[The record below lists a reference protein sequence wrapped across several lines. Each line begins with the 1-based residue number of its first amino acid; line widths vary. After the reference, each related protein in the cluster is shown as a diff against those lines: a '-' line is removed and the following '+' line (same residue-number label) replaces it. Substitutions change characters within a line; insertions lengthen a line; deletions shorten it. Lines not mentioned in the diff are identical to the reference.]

1 MAEDRQIRKLLNT
14 KQDIIEFKGI
24 PSKDSISEGQVA
36 FAKDPTG
43 RLTLFRKSYGK
54 LWKTYMTYDGDQ
66 VVDRNLKVGGSLTVK
81 GNLKGAR
88 AYFGGGNAS
97 AMSASGYLKSFDGLT
112 MSTNVGYRMLRDGS
126 ITGVSANYN
135 IDGRGTAGILQARV
149 MKAGSAVFYAEN
161 ADLDSSGTGP
171 DSISATQAR
180 YVDVFSAGTIISL
193 NMAITVEEGNDYPTI
208 DNIIAYFEV
217 VFND

>member
-81 GNLKGAR
+81 GNLKGTR
-88 AYFGGGNAS
+88 AYFGAGEATAFNS
-97 AMSASGYLKSFDGLT
+97 NQYLETFNSVRMSDSQ
-112 MSTNVGYRMLRDGS
+112 GYRMLRSGS
-126 ITGVSANYN
+126 LVGMSASYNVTNISSSAQVLISVRSGTSNLLTFNSGITGTGIKSVSM
-135 IDGRGTAGILQARV
+135 I
-149 MKAGSAVFYAEN
+149 
-161 ADLDSSGTGP
+161 
-171 DSISATQAR
+171 QAR
-180 YVDVFSAGTIISL
+180 YVDKFDLGDMLTMRAAFTNEAGS
-193 NMAITVEEGNDYPTI
+193 NATI
-208 DNIIAYFEV
+208 DDVIAYFEV

>member
-81 GNLKGAR
+81 GNLKGTR
-88 AYFGGGNAS
+88 AYFGAGEATAFNS
-97 AMSASGYLKSFDGLT
+97 NQYLETFNSVRMSDSQ
-112 MSTNVGYRMLRDGS
+112 GYRMLRSGS
-126 ITGVSANYN
+126 LVGMSASYNVTNIGSSAQVLISVRSGTSNLLTFNSGITGTGIKSVSM
-135 IDGRGTAGILQARV
+135 I
-149 MKAGSAVFYAEN
+149 
-161 ADLDSSGTGP
+161 
-171 DSISATQAR
+171 QAR
-180 YVDVFSAGTIISL
+180 YVDKFDLGDMLTMRAAFTNEAGS
-193 NMAITVEEGNDYPTI
+193 NATI
-208 DNIIAYFEV
+208 DDVIAYFEV

>member
-1 MAEDRQIRKLLNT
+1 MADERQIRKLLNT

-24 PSKDSISEGQVA
+24 PSKDSIGDGQIA

-43 RLTLFRKSYGK
+43 RLALFRKAYGK
-54 LWKTYMTYDGDQ
+54 LWKTYMTYNGDQ
-66 VVDRNLKVGGSLTVK
+66 VVDRDLKVGGSLTIR

-112 MSTNVGYRMLRDGS
+112 MSSTIGYQMLRDGS
-126 ITGVSANYN
+126 ITGVSARYN
-135 IDGRGTAGILQARV
+135 ITATGSSGRIRARV
-149 MKAGSAVFYAEN
+149 MKAGSAVFQASN
-161 ADLDSSGTGP
+161 TSISGTGM
-171 DSISATQAR
+171 DSIRATQAR
-180 YVDVFSAGTIISL
+180 YVDVFSAGDIISL
-193 NMAITVEEGNDYPTI
+193 NMEVSVEEGASYPTI
-208 DNIIAYFEV
+208 DDVIAYFEV

>member
-1 MAEDRQIRKLLNT
+1 MADDRQIRKLFNT

-24 PSKDSISEGQVA
+24 PSKDSISEGQIA

-43 RLTLFRKSYGK
+43 RLALFRKAHGK
-54 LWKTYMTYDGDQ
+54 LWKTYMTHNGAQ
-66 VVDRNLKVGGSLTVK
+66 VVDRDLKVGGSLTIR

-97 AMSASGYLKSFDGLT
+97 AMSASGYLKSFNGLT
-112 MSTNVGYRMLRDGS
+112 MSSTIGYPMLRDGS
-126 ITGVSANYN
+126 ITGVSARYN
-135 IDGRGTAGILQARV
+135 ITATGSSGILRARV
-149 MKAGSAVFYAEN
+149 MKAGSAVFQASN
-161 ADLDSSGTGP
+161 TNISGTGMN
-171 DSISATQAR
+171 SISETQAR

-193 NMAITVEEGNDYPTI
+193 NMEVNVEEGASYPTI
-208 DNIIAYFEV
+208 DDIIAYFEV

>member
-81 GNLKGAR
+81 GNLKGTR
-88 AYFGGGNAS
+88 AYFGAGEATAFNS
-97 AMSASGYLKSFDGLT
+97 NQYLETFNSVRMSDSQ
-112 MSTNVGYRMLRDGS
+112 GYRMLRSGS
-126 ITGVSANYN
+126 LVGMSASYNVTNIGSSAQVLISVRSGTSNLLTFNSGITGTGIKSVSM
-135 IDGRGTAGILQARV
+135 V
-149 MKAGSAVFYAEN
+149 
-161 ADLDSSGTGP
+161 
-171 DSISATQAR
+171 QAR
-180 YVDVFSAGTIISL
+180 YVDKFDLGDMLTMRAAFTNEAGS
-193 NMAITVEEGNDYPTI
+193 NATI
-208 DNIIAYFEV
+208 DDVIAYFEV